1 MIEAYILHLLIF
13 ICIYAILAMSLNLI
27 TGYAGMLN
35 LGHAAFFGIGAYA
48 SVLIVMGGFPFWF
61 GFIAAGAIAAFF
73 GLLLSIPAL
82 RLRGDFLAI
91 ATLAFG
97 EIIRSILVNW
107 TELTRGPL
115 GIPGIPKPE
124 FFGIAFDS
132 LWMYFILAFMVAAIA
147 YAVLKYLLN
156 SDFGIALKAIREN
169 ESVAAGLGKNVNLLK
184 MQAFVLGALFAGL
197 AGSLFAHY
205 ITFIDPSTFTLGET
219 ILILLM
225 VVFGGMGSLEGSI
238 LGAIILILLPEPL
251 RFIGLPSAI
260 VGQLRQII
268 YAAILIVL
276 VVKKPK
282 GLLGTQWFGGIV
294 SDSH

>member
-48 SVLIVMGGFPFWF
+48 SVLIVMAGFPFWI

-124 FFGIAFDS
+124 IFELFLIPCGC
-132 LWMYFILAFMVAAIA
+132 ILFW
-147 YAVLKYLLN
+147 LL
-156 SDFGIALKAIREN
+156 
-169 ESVAAGLGKNVNLLK
+169 
-184 MQAFVLGALFAGL
+184 
-197 AGSLFAHY
+197 
-205 ITFIDPSTFTLGET
+205 
-219 ILILLM
+219 
-225 VVFGGMGSLEGSI
+225 
-238 LGAIILILLPEPL
+238 
-251 RFIGLPSAI
+251 
-260 VGQLRQII
+260 
-268 YAAILIVL
+268 
-276 VVKKPK
+276 
-282 GLLGTQWFGGIV
+282 
-294 SDSH
+294 